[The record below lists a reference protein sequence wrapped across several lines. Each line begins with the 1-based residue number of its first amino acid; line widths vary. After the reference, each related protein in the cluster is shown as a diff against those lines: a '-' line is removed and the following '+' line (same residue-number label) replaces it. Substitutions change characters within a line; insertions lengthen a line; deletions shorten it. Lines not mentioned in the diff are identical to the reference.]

1 MGCESCGDTA
11 AAADEI
17 RGLDFAALCLR
28 DGVGAVGAS
37 AGSRASTRLAAAV
50 VTCSRRLC
58 VICFLLSHSR

>member
-11 AAADEI
+11 AVADQI
-17 RGLDFAALCLR
+17 RGLAFAVWHLR
-28 DGVGAVGAS
+28 GGVGAS
-37 AGSRASTRLAAAV
+37 AGSRASTRSATAA